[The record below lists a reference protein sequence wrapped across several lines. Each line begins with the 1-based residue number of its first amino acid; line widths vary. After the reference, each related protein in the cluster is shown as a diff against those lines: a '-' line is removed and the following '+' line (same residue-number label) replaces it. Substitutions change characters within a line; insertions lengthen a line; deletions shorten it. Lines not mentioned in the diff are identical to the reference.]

1 MKWNGLVLLV
11 AVLFGILVPAN
22 AQDDFLTRGE
32 VEEVRDKQ
40 EPDKR
45 IELYLDF
52 AQRRLDTIK
61 VSLAESKPGV
71 GRAAQ
76 KILVEYTSILEA
88 VETTLEDGREKRGVG
103 EKALASSILGA

>member
-1 MKWNGLVLLV
+1 MKWIRRALLV
-11 AVLFGILVPAN
+11 AALFGILVPAN

-32 VEEVRDKQ
+32 VDEVRDKQ

-61 VSLAESKPGV
+61 VGLAESKPGV

-76 KILVEYTSILEA
+76 KILREYTSILEA
-88 VETTLEDGREKRGVG
+88 VETNARGRRLRGERSEPAKWMV
-103 EKALASSILGA
+103 L